1 MAFVSLWPWVSLG
14 AMKVPVIDAGSL
26 FGPASATRDAT
37 DAAIREAAANIGFM
51 LIENTPPAPK
61 IADLLRVFDLPGDVT
76 CGLWRQK
83 FKPDQANVY
92 RGWFP
97 LQNGHATYKEGF
109 DVGPDIAYG
118 PARVIPGDPLGEA
131 TPLPPDHLLPGWRA
145 EMARYYQ
152 AMEAV
157 GEALLSAVAR
167 GLGQPENV
175 FRPAFAGGV
184 STLRLLHYPVRP
196 AESYEGVNADEI
208 WAEHE
213 GRRVGLVGKAHA
225 DSGFVTL
232 LAQHGV
238 SGLQAAD
245 AGGRWVDVPPLP
257 GTLTV
262 NFGKLL
268 ERWTGGRIQ
277 ATQHRVVANEAARAR
292 HSVPFFYEPRVDAEI
307 APLPGLGADFAPFL
321 YGDHVW
327 AAMMR
332 FVEFQGLDHLRP
344 ARWRAVG

>member
-1 MAFVSLWPWVSLG
+1 MTI
-14 AMKVPVIDAGSL
+14 PVIDVAPL
-26 FGPASATRDAT
+26 FGPASAERDAA
-37 DAAIREAAANIGFM
+37 DAAIRNAAATIGFM
-51 LIENTPPAPK
+51 LIRNTPPAPA
-61 IADLLRVFDLPGDVT
+61 IADLLKVFDLPAAVT
-76 CGLWRQK
+76 QPLWRQK

-97 LQNGHATYKEGF
+97 LQNGHPTYKEGL
-109 DVGPDIAYG
+109 DLGPDVAYG
-118 PARVIPGDPLGEA
+118 PGRVIPSDPLGEA
-131 TPLPPDHLLPGWRA
+131 TPLPPVDPLPGWRA
-145 EMARYYQ
+145 KIADYYT
-152 AMEAV
+152 AMETV

-167 GLGQPENV
+167 GLGQPEDV
-175 FRPAFAGGV
+175 FRPAFSGGN

-196 AESYEGVNADEI
+196 AESYEGVNAAEI
-208 WAEHE
+208 WTAH
-213 GRRVGLVGKAHA
+213 GGKRVGLVGMAHV

-245 AGGRWVDVPPLP
+245 PRGLWVDVPPLP
-257 GTLTV
+257 GTITV

-268 ERWTGGRIQ
+268 ERWTGGRIR
-277 ATQHRVVANEAARAR
+277 ATQHRVIANETNLAR

-307 APLPGLGADFAPFL
+307 APIPGLSADFEPFL

-332 FVEFQGLDHLRP
+332 FVEFEGLEHLRP
-344 ARWRAVG
+344 PRRLRPHNLATE